1 MLCTHCNLSQ
11 RGKEDHT
18 YLSGRTITTFLP
30 STPQMEAIPSSVLS
44 QRNAPETTDPEL
56 PPTKSPSVLISLRA
70 AAHASSSF
78 VLTIDLSTCS
88 WDRIYEVIPR
98 SETSPLIHRNITTH
112 PIPIEASIRSMS
124 GRVLVPG
131 APSTLDTPS
140 ALTGSIPMTMA
151 LGR

>member
-44 QRNAPETTDPEL
+44 QRNAPATTDPEL

-88 WDRIYEVIPR
+88 LDSTPGIYEVIPR
-98 SETSPLIHRNITTH
+98 SEPHHYFPAH
-112 PIPIEASIRSMS
+112 PSQHYYSS
-124 GRVLVPG
+124 N
-131 APSTLDTPS
+131 SY
-140 ALTGSIPMTMA
+140 
-151 LGR
+151 